1 LLNCIKRRRI
11 LAPAQLVSALAQE
24 VLGCLRNLFERL
36 AQTRNDRLG
45 QELGCRPPD
54 HDNVVAQAK
63 DAAD

>member
-54 HDNVVAQAK
+54 HDNVIAQA